1 MSLQLEKTFPRLW
14 SVKSGIV
21 MVVTDLHGEGD
32 VYLCLARGCH
42 AIPPDAGEYLL
53 FDAQTPVK
61 GFSDLLKCL
70 HSVYE

>member
-1 MSLQLEKTFPRLW
+1 
-14 SVKSGIV
+14 